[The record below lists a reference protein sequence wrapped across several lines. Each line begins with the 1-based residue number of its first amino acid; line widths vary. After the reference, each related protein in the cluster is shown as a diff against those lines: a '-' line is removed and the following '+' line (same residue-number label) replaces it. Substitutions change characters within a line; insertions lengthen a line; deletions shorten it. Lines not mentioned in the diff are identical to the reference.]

1 MLKYVFE
8 DGNIEEAIKLLERRD
23 VQTVSIINL
32 ETREDCSDGIEEA
45 ACRIL

>member
-45 ACRIL
+45 ASRIL